1 MAANVFF
8 DSPPVL
14 LGDEKGQLLQLQRY
28 LMSMSDKL
36 NEALM
41 DITIEQM
48 APETQKAI
56 TQNQENGAQKYETLK
71 SMIIKTAEIVR
82 TEMSEISTQL
92 ESRYEAL
99 SSQFGSYE
107 QNLQNTITATAEG
120 IMQQYDYEERISGLE
135 SDTDAFYR
143 RINQYIFSGLV
154 DSVNGKYGIAI
165 GENVTAYDA
174 NGNPYLNNNRKMA
187 TFTMD
192 RLSFWQGTVELAYF
206 SNQVFHI
213 AQGEVE
219 QSLKLGN
226 LKWMVLSDNSVGFIS
241 V

>member
-1 MAANVFF
+1 MADVFF

-14 LGDEKGQLLQLQRY
+14 QGDEKGQLLQLQRY
-28 LMSMSDKL
+28 LMAMSDKL
-36 NEALM
+36 NLALM

-48 APETQKAI
+48 APETRQTI
-56 TQNQENGAQKYETLK
+56 TQTKETNEKQYETLK
-71 SMIIKTAEIVR
+71 SMIVKTAEIVR
-82 TEMSEISTQL
+82 NEMTEITARL
-92 ESRYEAL
+92 ESNYEAL
-99 SSQFGSYE
+99 SSQFGTYE
-107 QNLQNTITATAEG
+107 RDLENTITATAEG
-120 IMQQYDYEERISGLE
+120 ILQEYDYEERISGLE
-135 SDTDAFYR
+135 NGTDAFYR

-154 DSVNGKYGIAI
+154 DEANGKYGIAI

-174 NGNPYLNNNRKMA
+174 NGNPYLNTNRKTA

-213 AQGEVE
+213 AQGEVT
-219 QSLKLGN
+219 QSMKMGN
-226 LKWMVLSDNSVGFIS
+226 HTWKVLSDGSVGFIG